1 MSITMRDSDT
11 QQTKGN
17 GRCNGVIWRDSQ
29 CVLEIQAY
37 GSSMRVTRK
46 GKEGDKEKTKQNKEC
61 TLGFGLQKPNGKAD
75 MIWRSI
81 QRQKRRAKRT
91 VHILLNDAGAPL
103 FTPAFAGSC

>member
-46 GKEGDKEKTKQNKEC
+46 GKEGDKEKQSRIRNARW
-61 TLGFGLQKPNGKAD
+61 GLDYRNR
-75 MIWRSI
+75 MERLI
-81 QRQKRRAKRT
+81 
-91 VHILLNDAGAPL
+91 
-103 FTPAFAGSC
+103 